1 MEITGLK
8 KHILCMK
15 KPDIVRTQR
24 ICYNVITIPAM
35 PLTERLCTT
44 GRVFLF
50 CVIIKLLEFICYN
63 INNSTRRASDRKVKQ
78 AGLFIWVIVSNI
90 FNFGIELIEF
100 ICYNINN
107 KPATP
112 LNLRVKAHFRQA
124 FFLGGNI

>member
-15 KPDIVRTQR
+15 KLDIVRDKK

-50 CVIIKLLEFICYN
+50 CGIINLFKFIYYN
-63 INNSTRRASDRKVKQ
+63 ISNKLAMHLNRKVK
-78 AGLFIWVIVSNI
+78 V
-90 FNFGIELIEF
+90 
-100 ICYNINN
+100 
-107 KPATP
+107 
-112 LNLRVKAHFRQA
+112 HFRQV
-124 FFLGGNI
+124 FLRENI

>member
-1 MEITGLK
+1 MGIIGLK

-15 KPDIVRTQR
+15 KLNIVGTQK

-35 PLTERLCTT
+35 PLIERLCTT
-44 GRVFLF
+44 WRVFLF
-50 CVIIKLLEFICYN
+50 CGIIKLLEFICYN
-63 INNSTRRASDRKVKQ
+63 VNNSTRRASGRKVKQ

-90 FNFGIELIEF
+90 FNFSIELIEF

-124 FFLGGNI
+124 FFFGGNI

>member
-15 KPDIVRTQR
+15 KPDIVRTQ
-24 ICYNVITIPAM
+24 
-35 PLTERLCTT
+35 
-44 GRVFLF
+44 
-50 CVIIKLLEFICYN
+50 KICYN

-78 AGLFIWVIVSNI
+78 AGLFILGDFIVINI
-90 FNFGIELIEF
+90 FNLGIELIEF